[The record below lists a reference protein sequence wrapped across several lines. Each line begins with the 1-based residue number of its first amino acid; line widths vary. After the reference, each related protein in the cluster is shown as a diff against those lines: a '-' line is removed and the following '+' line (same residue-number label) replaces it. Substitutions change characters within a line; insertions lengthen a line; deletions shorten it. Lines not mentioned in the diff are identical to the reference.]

1 MTATGEELWTYGG
14 VRVSSRGQ
22 RVYAWIDQVGEEL
35 WFPKTGTRAAV
46 GSQYKVTVKRAD
58 GVTSIIG
65 TPQYAGRACDDDLR
79 RQLWAQHSAA
89 ATRLELIRAERSDAR
104 RNALDE
110 AVAPLL
116 EIART
121 LRTTAERDALAV
133 YVIRKI
139 ADSR

>member
-1 MTATGEELWTYGG
+1 MVPQDGH
-14 VRVSSRGQ
+14 
-22 RVYAWIDQVGEEL
+22 
-35 WFPKTGTRAAV
+35 PHAAV
-46 GSQYKVTVKRAD
+46 GSQYKVTVKRD
-58 GVTSIIG
+58 GGVTSIIG
-65 TPQYAGRACDDDLR
+65 TPQYAGRARDDDLR

-89 ATRLELIRAERSDAR
+89 TTRLELIRAERNDAR

-110 AVAPLL
+110 AIAPLL

-139 ADSR
+139 AGSR